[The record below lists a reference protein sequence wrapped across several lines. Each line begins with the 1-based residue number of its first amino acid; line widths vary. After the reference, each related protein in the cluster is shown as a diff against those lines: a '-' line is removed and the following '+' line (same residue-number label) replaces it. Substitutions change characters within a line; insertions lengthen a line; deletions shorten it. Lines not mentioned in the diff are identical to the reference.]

1 MQFTT
6 SNVAADRLRRV
17 QESFREELIQLSL
30 EVNPV
35 NLGAGNYDCVAPE
48 FVTKA
53 LSEAVTGPNI
63 LLNQYTRGYG
73 HPRLVNALSKLYSKL
88 LGRELDSFKEILV
101 TVGAYGALHCAVMA
115 LINPGDEV
123 IIIEPF
129 FDCYVHITKM
139 AGGVPVFVPLLKNK
153 TEGSISSADWVL
165 DPKEFASKFT
175 NKTKMIIVNTP
186 HYLLGKVF
194 TCLELGMIAE
204 LCKEHNVICVMD
216 ETYEWLVFKGSE
228 HIRMATLP
236 GMSKLTI
243 TIGSAGKTF
252 NVTGWKCGWVY
263 GPQSLIH
270 CLQLYHT
277 GCQRA
282 CITPIQEAIAVGL
295 ENEME
300 NSGTQDSYLKDR
312 IERLELKRDCMA
324 KFLSSVGMIPVI
336 PEGGY
341 FIIADFSELGTK
353 IGLNLDDEQGTK
365 DYKFVKWLC
374 RNKKLQVFP
383 LSIFY
388 CVEHK
393 HLGGDFVCFCFVEYE
408 KAEQVFSDLKKS
420 LN

>member
-115 LINPGDEV
+115 LINPGDE
-123 IIIEPF
+123 
-129 FDCYVHITKM
+129 
-139 AGGVPVFVPLLKNK
+139 
-153 TEGSISSADWVL
+153 
-165 DPKEFASKFT
+165 
-175 NKTKMIIVNTP
+175 
-186 HYLLGKVF
+186 VF

-393 HLGGDFVCFCFVEYE
+393 HLGGDFVCFCFVESRNHHSVMVLFYHLYQQKYKNPNRKLLYRSE
-408 KAEQVFSDLKKS
+408 EPDFIFSKGLVTLVFCMRF
-420 LN
+420 